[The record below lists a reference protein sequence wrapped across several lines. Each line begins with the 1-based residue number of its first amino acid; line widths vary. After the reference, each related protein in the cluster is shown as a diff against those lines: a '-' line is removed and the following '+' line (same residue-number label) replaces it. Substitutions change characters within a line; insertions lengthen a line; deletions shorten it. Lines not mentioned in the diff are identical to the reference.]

1 MNFFQNLHRDA
12 KLLMA
17 SRGIR
22 AFAFSYLNVVFAI
35 YLNRLGYSTITIGVI
50 FSVAYL
56 SGALLTAV
64 WGFLSDRYGRRRIL
78 MLLAVLTIISNG
90 IFVFFSSLAFI
101 LLAVIIANVGAGGS
115 AGGGSGGGPFN
126 PVEEALL
133 AEKCHPE
140 NRNQIFAFNSFVG
153 SVMGS
158 VGALAA
164 GLPQYLQEQWSWN
177 AVTAYKP
184 LFIAT
189 IVFSFLLLIV
199 YGAISEGPSTHPAEK
214 KISKATGVFVTKMS
228 LLAFVDNFGAGLAG
242 SLVSYW
248 FFLRFGV
255 ELKSLGVMFFISNF
269 LAALSFLSAPIIAR
283 HLGIVRTMA
292 FSHGLASL
300 IYLSIPL
307 AATFVG
313 AATLLVIRSYF
324 AYMDNPLRA
333 SFTMAMVKSNE
344 RGSAAGVTS
353 LARVVPFGISP
364 TISTYLMQSVSLTL
378 PLFIGGGLQLVNDV
392 AFYLMFRSVR
402 PPEEER
408 TYNPLP
414 ASLSSPTT
422 RGRTQE
428 GD

>member
-1 MNFFQNLHRDA
+1 MNFLRGLHHDA

-17 SRGIR
+17 ARGIR

-35 YLNRLGYSTITIGVI
+35 YLDRLGYSTVTIGII

-56 SGALLTAV
+56 SGAVLTAV
-64 WGFLSDRYGRRRIL
+64 WGYLSDRYGRRKIL
-78 MLLAVLTIISNG
+78 MLLALLTIVSNA
-90 IFVFFSSLAFI
+90 ILVFFSSLFFI

-133 AEKCHPE
+133 AEKCQPE
-140 NRNQIFAFNSFVG
+140 NRTQIFGLNSFFG
-153 SVMGS
+153 SVMGA

-164 GLPQYLQEQWSWN
+164 GVPQFLQERWGWDSV
-177 AVTAYKP
+177 ASYKP
-184 LFIAT
+184 LFVLT
-189 IVFSFLLLIV
+189 ILFSVGLLLV
-199 YGAISEGPSTHPAEK
+199 YRSISEQHQPRAGEK
-214 KISKATGVFVTKMS
+214 KLSKSTGVFVTKMS
-228 LLAFVDNFGAGLAG
+228 ILAFVDNFGAGMAG
-242 SLVSYW
+242 GLVSYW

-255 ELKSLGVMFFISNF
+255 ELKSLGLLFFISNF

-292 FSHGLASL
+292 FSHGFASL
-300 IYLSIPL
+300 IYLSIPFAPTFFIAAALL
-307 AATFVG
+307 A
-313 AATLLVIRSYF
+313 IRSFF

-364 TISTYLMQSVSLTL
+364 AISTYLMQSVSLTL

-392 AFYLMFRSVR
+392 VFYMMFRHVH
-402 PPEEER
+402 PPEELDR
-408 TYNPLP
+408 K
-414 ASLSSPTT
+414 
-422 RGRTQE
+422 G
-428 GD
+428 

>member
-1 MNFFQNLHRDA
+1 MRRPLLRDLHHDA
-12 KLLMA
+12 KVLMA

-35 YLNRLGYSTITIGVI
+35 YLDRLGYSTVTIGVI

-56 SGALLTAV
+56 SGAILTAL
-64 WGFLSDRYGRRRIL
+64 WGYLSDRHGRRQIL
-78 MLLAVLTIISNG
+78 MLLAVLTIISNA
-90 IFVFFSSLAFI
+90 IFVFFSGLAFI

-133 AEKCHPE
+133 AEKCSPE
-140 NRNQIFAFNSFVG
+140 KRNQIFAMNAFVG
-153 SVMGS
+153 SILGS
-158 VGALAA
+158 LGALAA
-164 GLPQYLQEQWSWN
+164 GLPQYLQESWGWGT
-177 AVTAYKP
+177 VSSYKP
-184 LFIAT
+184 LFVLT
-189 IVFSFLLLIV
+189 ILFSVVLFFV
-199 YGAISEGPSTHPAEK
+199 YSSITEEPRSRRVEE
-214 KISKATGVFVTKMS
+214 KISRTSGVFVTKMS
-228 LLAFVDNFGAGLAG
+228 VLAFVDNFGAGLAG
-242 SLVSYW
+242 ALVPYW

-255 ELKSLGVMFFISNF
+255 ELKSLGMLFFISYF

-283 HLGIVRTMA
+283 WIGVVRTMA

-300 IYLSIPL
+300 IYLFIPL
-307 AATFVG
+307 APTFFV
-313 AATLLVIRSYF
+313 AAAMLSIRSYF

-378 PLFIGGGLQLVNDV
+378 PLFIGGGLQLLNDV
-392 AFYLMFRSVR
+392 AFYLMFRRVK
-402 PPEEER
+402 PPEEMQEPMVQR
-408 TYNPLP
+408 
-414 ASLSSPTT
+414 SSA
-422 RGRTQE
+422 
-428 GD
+428 